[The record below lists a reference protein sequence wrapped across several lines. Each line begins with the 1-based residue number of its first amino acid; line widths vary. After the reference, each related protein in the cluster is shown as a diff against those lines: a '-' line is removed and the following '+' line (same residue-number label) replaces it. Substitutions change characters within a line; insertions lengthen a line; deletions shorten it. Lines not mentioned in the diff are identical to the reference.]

1 MVIAIIMLFN
11 IFFIVSDYKAK
22 DENFKIVIDA
32 GHGGMDTGAFRGD
45 VYESEITLKIALKLE
60 EVLESNGY
68 SVLMTRNDMNA
79 LCKDK
84 FIKKEDMDNRL
95 NVINSANTLL
105 GVSIHLNE
113 FGIKKYHGAQVFY
126 SNSISESYDLAL
138 NIQKSLQYY
147 LKNTDRSIVKR
158 DNVYLL
164 NRASIPFCIVECG
177 FMSNDEEFELLV
189 SDAYQYKMANV
200 IFYGIEEYIKEK
212 RLA

>member
-1 MVIAIIMLFN
+1 MKNAIKEYNHRFTDLEYVQLVKQFGKSWHSKLNLLNEIKEN
-11 IFFIVSDYKAK
+11 INNK
-22 DENFKIVIDA
+22 DIISYIEAYVK
-32 GHGGMDTGAFRGD
+32 
-45 VYESEITLKIALKLE
+45 SEH
-60 EVLESNGY
+60 
-68 SVLMTRNDMNA
+68 NA
-79 LCKDK
+79 YDK
-84 FIKKEDMDNRL
+84 FIKKEDLDNRL

-164 NRASIPFCIVECG
+164 SG
-177 FMSNDEEFELLV
+177 
-189 SDAYQYKMANV
+189 
-200 IFYGIEEYIKEK
+200 
-212 RLA
+212 